1 VHLPQDLTVSDDPV
15 PSTVILAPADP
26 DARDEGAE
34 FETDL
39 RTVVVPS
46 VSEQVPSSS
55 SSPPTEGEEGQSG
68 PPQPVVVSGFVHD
81 LGPAS
86 KEALVLAA
94 RDLNTSKPQ
103 GALLL
108 LWGLPGVAEAS
119 STQAASKE
127 LLKAVLKPLPASAS
141 ASAADSSS
149 GTLVEQQQQQA
160 VHVHTVLLGESTV
173 EWAARVGDPSGEL
186 GGEQGLEQ
194 LGAASCLLRSA
205 SWACAL
211 LGAGGVG
218 EGSPLPP
225 PPRPALPEAQG
236 LVGTQGVLRRES
248 EGREWKPVPAPQA
261 KPEPKEEEEEEEEED
276 DDE

>member
-1 VHLPQDLTVSDDPV
+1 
-15 PSTVILAPADP
+15 
-26 DARDEGAE
+26 
-34 FETDL
+34 
-39 RTVVVPS
+39 
-46 VSEQVPSSS
+46 
-55 SSPPTEGEEGQSG
+55 
-68 PPQPVVVSGFVHD
+68 VVVSGFVHD

-127 LLKAVLKPLPASAS
+127 LLKAILKPLPPSAS

-149 GTLVEQQQQQA
+149 GTPVDQQQQQEA

-211 LGAGGVG
+211 LGAGGAG

-225 PPRPALPEAQG
+225 RPRPALPEAQG
-236 LVGTQGVLRRES
+236 PVGTQGVLRRES
-248 EGREWKPVPAPQA
+248 EVGEWKPVPAPQA
-261 KPEPKEEEEEEEEED
+261 KPEPKEEEEEEDED
-276 DDE
+276 DDDE

>member
-1 VHLPQDLTVSDDPV
+1 MHLPQDLTVSDDPV

-39 RTVVVPS
+39 RTVAVPP

-68 PPQPVVVSGFVHD
+68 PSQPVVVSGFVHD

-119 STQAASKE
+119 STQTASKE
-127 LLKAVLKPLPASAS
+127 LLKVVLKPLPPSAS

-149 GTLVEQQQQQA
+149 GTPVDQQQQQQA

-194 LGAASCLLRSA
+194 LGAASCLLRCSY
-205 SWACAL
+205 
-211 LGAGGVG
+211 
-218 EGSPLPP
+218 
-225 PPRPALPEAQG
+225 PE
-236 LVGTQGVLRRES
+236 
-248 EGREWKPVPAPQA
+248 W
-261 KPEPKEEEEEEEEED
+261 
-276 DDE
+276 